1 MKTFPLLIAGAA
13 VLTSAGCNLAPH
25 YERPVAAANGS
36 FKEAVAAESGAADG
50 WKVAEPRDDAIRGS
64 WWELYQDP
72 SLNALEARVAISN
85 QTVAAAEA
93 NYRAARALVGE
104 ARAQYFPTI
113 SVNPAI
119 TRSRAS
125 ASGGS
130 TSSATSSTTP
140 SGTGSGG
147 TATTVT
153 TPSSGASPATR
164 TLYTLPLEASYQV
177 DLWGRIRNTVAQ
189 DSAAAQGSA
198 ADVANA
204 LLSTRSQLAQDYF
217 QLRAVDE
224 QRRILSTTLGD
235 YQASLH
241 LVDSL
246 FKNGLASDEDRAEA
260 DTQLASAQAQATDL
274 GITRAQL
281 EHAIAVLVG
290 VPPSQLS
297 IPVLPF
303 NPAVPTIPVGLPAD
317 LLERRPDI
325 AAAERQV
332 AGANAGI
339 GIARAAYFPSLTLS
353 GDAGYQSNSLSQL
366 FDWPNRFWSVGPS
379 MAETL
384 FEGGARRAA
393 TAQAR
398 AQYDQAVANYRQTVL
413 TAFQAVEDNL
423 ASLRIL
429 TTEEGQQHQA
439 AVASERQVRL
449 SDARY
454 KLGLDSYVNVITA
467 QNSFLTSREA
477 ELQVQLRRITAN
489 INLINNL
496 GGGWDTSQW
505 SQTEDLAQHPPAAP
519 KPSDGAA
526 APAGVANPPPLPAP
540 LNSAEDLLQQDQNNM
555 SPAPP
560 PTGG

>member
-1 MKTFPLLIAGAA
+1 MISMKTFPIFVAGSALLA
-13 VLTSAGCNLAPH
+13 VAGCNLAPH
-25 YERPVAAANGS
+25 YDRPEANATGQ
-36 FKEAVAAESGAADG
+36 FKEAVPAEASAAAG
-50 WKVAEPRDDAIRGS
+50 WKIAEPRDDALRAN

-72 SLNALEARVAISN
+72 QLNALEARVAISN

-104 ARAQYFPTI
+104 ARADLFPTV
-113 SVNPAI
+113 SVDPSV
-119 TRSRAS
+119 TRSRSS

-130 TSSATSSTTP
+130 VSGPTTSTSGS
-140 SGTGSGG
+140 SGSG
-147 TATTVT
+147 APASTVT
-153 TPSSGASPATR
+153 TASASNPATR

-189 DSAAAQGSA
+189 DAAAAQASA
-198 ADVANA
+198 ADVATA
-204 LLSTRSQLAQDYF
+204 LLSTHSQLAQDYF

-224 QRRILSTTLGD
+224 QRRILSTTLAD

-281 EHAIAVLVG
+281 EHAIAVLIG
-290 VPPSQLS
+290 VPPAQFSLP
-297 IPVLPF
+297 ILPF
-303 NPAVPTIPVGLPAD
+303 DPAVPVVPVGLPAD
-317 LLERRPDI
+317 LLERRPDV

-332 AGANAGI
+332 AAANAGI

-353 GDAGYQSNSLSQL
+353 GDAGYQSNGLSQL

-393 TAQAR
+393 TEQAR
-398 AQYDQAVANYRQTVL
+398 AQFDQAVASYRQTVL

-429 TTEEGQQHQA
+429 TTEEGEQHQA
-439 AVASERQVRL
+439 AVASEREVRL
-449 SDARY
+449 SYARY

-467 QNSFLTSREA
+467 QNSFLTNREA

-505 SQTEDLAQHPPAAP
+505 SQTEDTALHPPAAP
-519 KPSDGAA
+519 KPADAPAA
-526 APAGVANPPPLPAP
+526 AAGVPNPPPLPNP
-540 LNSAEDLLQQDQNNM
+540 LNSAEDLLQQDQGNM
-555 SPAPP
+555 APA